1 MSSLYRKNYC
11 KSLMV
16 VGVVTTVAGC
26 DRNWQRRCSSKS
38 HGSTVRADS
47 VRADSIARAR
57 QDSIN
62 RASPG
67 YVIDSV
73 LPVEEELRRFRAAV
87 GGAEVTELQHASPS
101 RTALVRRFV
110 RDLAARDSVDLMQ
123 AVISP
128 REFADLIYPSSP
140 NTHPPYR
147 QSPGFVW
154 MQIGGQ
160 SSSGLKRVLQRR
172 GAAGAHLPRPHVLA
186 KPDVQGANR
195 LWTQCVVRLV
205 SPAGDTTTQRLFG
218 TIVERGG
225 RFKFVSYANQ
235 F

>member
-1 MSSLYRKNYC
+1 
-11 KSLMV
+11 MV

-26 DRNWQRRCSSKS
+26 TATGNADAGPKS
-38 HGSTVRADS
+38 HGSTARADS

-57 QDSIN
+57 QDSIS

-73 LPVEEELRRFRAAV
+73 LPVEEELRRFRAAI

-110 RDLAARDSVDLMQ
+110 RDLAARDSADLME

-172 GAAGAHLPRPHVLA
+172 GAAGLTYLGHTCPG
-186 KPDVQGANR
+186 KPDVQDANR

-205 SPAGDTTTQRLFG
+205 SPTGDTTAQRLFG
-218 TIVERGG
+218 TILERGG